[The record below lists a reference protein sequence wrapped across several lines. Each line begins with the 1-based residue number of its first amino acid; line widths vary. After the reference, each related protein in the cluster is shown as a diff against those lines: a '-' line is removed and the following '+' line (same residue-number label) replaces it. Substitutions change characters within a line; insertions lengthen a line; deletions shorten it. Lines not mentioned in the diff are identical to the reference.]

1 MLEEVQEDG
10 LFVALDGGEGRDK
23 MTDLASCGCM
33 GKCCERRSDSLE
45 VEDNLQCLKPK
56 VEMFPGAVAGRAR
69 CERMK
74 AAVQRQGPGSEG
86 RH

>member
-33 GKCCERRSDSLE
+33 GKCCEKRS
-45 VEDNLQCLKPK
+45 DNLQCLKPK
-56 VEMFPGAVAGRAR
+56 VEMCRPGIA
-69 CERMK
+69 
-74 AAVQRQGPGSEG
+74 PGSSSG
-86 RH
+86 SGSL